1 MADKNVLQN
10 VYLFKG
16 LNADQITAISEIAS
30 VGTYAPTDEIFAQ
43 GDEAKAAYFIKFG
56 SIRITQKTPSGDM
69 LEIATLGT
77 GSHFGEMPF
86 LDGENRSATATAIE
100 KTDVVEVPYDKLREL
115 LAVNGP
121 IAVHFY
127 RELAHFLAG
136 RLRITTNDLN
146 FAREKNLS
154 HF

>member
-1 MADKNVLQN
+1 MADKNVLQD

-16 LNADQITAISEIAS
+16 LNAEQIGAISEIAS
-30 VGTYAPTDEIFAQ
+30 VNTYNPTDEVFGQ
-43 GDEAKAAYFIKFG
+43 GDEAKAAYFIKYG
-56 SIRITQKTPSGDM
+56 SIRITQKTPSGDTV
-69 LEIATLGT
+69 EVATLGT

-86 LDGENRSATATAIE
+86 LDTEVRSATAVAIE
-100 KTDVVEVPYDKLREL
+100 RTDLVEVPYDKLRDL
-115 LAVNGP
+115 LAGNPP
-121 IAVHFY
+121 IAVHFF